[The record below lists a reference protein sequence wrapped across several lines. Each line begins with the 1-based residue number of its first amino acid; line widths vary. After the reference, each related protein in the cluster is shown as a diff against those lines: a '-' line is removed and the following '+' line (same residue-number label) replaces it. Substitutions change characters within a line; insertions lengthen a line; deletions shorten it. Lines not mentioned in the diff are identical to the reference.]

1 MYYVEEGGYSA
12 RLRLEAWTLIS
23 QIYGQKTYQVKL
35 SQAPL
40 EWSYTELGLYY
51 FSSLRFDK
59 CFTLLGWGSQ
69 YTQLYRVNAQ
79 ISVLRIC
86 FFFNF

>member
-40 EWSYTELGLYY
+40 E
-51 FSSLRFDK
+51 
-59 CFTLLGWGSQ
+59 
-69 YTQLYRVNAQ
+69 
-79 ISVLRIC
+79 
-86 FFFNF
+86 